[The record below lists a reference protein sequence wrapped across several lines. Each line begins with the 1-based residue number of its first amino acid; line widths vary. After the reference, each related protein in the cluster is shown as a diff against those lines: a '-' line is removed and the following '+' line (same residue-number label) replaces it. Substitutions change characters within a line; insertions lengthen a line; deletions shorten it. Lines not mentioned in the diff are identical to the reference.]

1 MSSHEVD
8 ELVGRARRL
17 AGLTIADLA
26 RRVEREL
33 DERARR
39 NKGIVGLL
47 VERAL
52 GATASSRPIPDF
64 ESIGVEL
71 KTLPVGR
78 DGAPLESTFV
88 CNVTKDELETSWEE
102 SHVRRKL
109 AHVLFVPIE
118 GDRAI
123 ALDAR
128 RVGTAFVFE
137 LGERHEEVLGR
148 DYENLRDALWSAG
161 RDAVPGHLGVAL
173 QVRPKGKN
181 ARDAERRHASD
192 GVAELV
198 AKRAFYLR
206 ATFTRRLLEE
216 SGLAPPS
223 EVLGQDPGARRKRP

>member
-137 LGERHEEVLGR
+137 LGARHEEVLGR